1 MGNIV
6 YASFIFGFICA
17 LIKPDRVYRVTQ
29 RDFVDTRHSF
39 SFELHYALVV
49 ALNTGD

>member
-29 RDFVDTRHSF
+29 RDFVYTRQV
-39 SFELHYALVV
+39 LVSSQTT
-49 ALNTGD
+49 LW